1 MAKIFHFLLPVLLL
15 VCSAIFCGNFAYV
28 TNGGDGTVSKI
39 STASNSVVGT
49 ITVGGGPN
57 GIDLTPD
64 AKFAYVANNTDGTV
78 SVIDTASDMVVN
90 TITVGAGPRGLA
102 VSPDGS
108 LVYVTNEIGDSIS
121 VIDTATNMVLTTI
134 AAIGDGP
141 IDVVFS
147 PDGSVAYV
155 TIINDGAVAFID
167 VATHMV
173 TTTIPIGSDP
183 LGIDVTPNG
192 QFLYVGNQGDGEAG
206 VLNTSTLATGLVILS
221 NAPTGVVAGLE
232 GSRVYVTQTGG
243 VDVLSI
249 IDVATNTLIV
259 DVPVGNDP
267 FSVALSASG
276 DFAYVANRAS
286 ADVSVVNLLT
296 NTVIATIGVGAGP
309 WDIAVVPETFTVN
322 GAAKKDS
329 FLTETNIF
337 NRLTWAAPDNITA
350 LRYRIFRNGELI
362 ATVPAGQLSFE
373 DNNLKRKH
381 TYTYFIAAEGPGG
394 SGAIG
399 TVTVKT
405 KS

>member
-1 MAKIFHFLLPVLLL
+1 M
-15 VCSAIFCGNFAYV
+15 
-28 TNGGDGTVSKI
+28 
-39 STASNSVVGT
+39 
-49 ITVGGGPN
+49 
-57 GIDLTPD
+57 TPD
-64 AKFAYVANNTDGTV
+64 
-78 SVIDTASDMVVN
+78 
-90 TITVGAGPRGLA
+90 
-102 VSPDGS
+102 
-108 LVYVTNEIGDSIS
+108 
-121 VIDTATNMVLTTI
+121 
-134 AAIGDGP
+134 
-141 IDVVFS
+141 
-147 PDGSVAYV
+147 
-155 TIINDGAVAFID
+155 
-167 VATHMV
+167 
-173 TTTIPIGSDP
+173 
-183 LGIDVTPNG
+183 G

-267 FSVALSASG
+267 FGVALSASG
-276 DFAYVANRAS
+276 DFAYVANNTS
-286 ADVSVVNLLT
+286 GDVSVVNLIT

-322 GAAKKDS
+322 GSAKKDS

-337 NRLTWAAPDNITA
+337 NKLTWTAPDNITA

-394 SGAIG
+394 SGAVG

-405 KS
+405 KFVICDYD